1 MSRTLIGS
9 SNIYKNYRV
18 ASFKNFKEY
27 AMVRCVNLEGFVA
40 QMAGLESTE
49 TEILISVVENI
60 IDNAG
65 RTSKEEDQR
74 MGAIDSVIK
83 EYVGQVEVA
92 AKKFPG
98 SRFVLVDPILRPKFS
113 WYDDCIE
120 KVKTHIKRTIRA
132 TGLSNVSTID
142 ATPRASQ
149 QFEEDGVHLS
159 QAAGKAFV
167 GHILAVAEEIFKA
180 PFVDLGNES
189 DHEKSD
195 ETGTTGL
202 ELRVAKLENDTEERR
217 WNDNM
222 LFARTREELDT
233 MANKAKE
240 DRIILTGLTSSTPPP
255 ADWEQRKVWLRE
267 LVTATLKKI
276 KPDFDGKIGYIN
288 QGKNNGK
295 DIPMVEAKLASATTA
310 IANRKAFADKRKEND
325 GKKFGRLYVANSV
338 SLSTRVRVDIMKAMA
353 KKISDK
359 TMTAHVAAYSSRPI
373 LHVRQVGKPES
384 ANRAYTF
391 IDAVLNY
398 GGSVNQ
404 SDLDEAYRRAGSAF
418 RGQLEQHFVVLRENR
433 PTPEAGSSGT
443 SGTSGARGGGTKG
456 TGSKGSK
463 RSRESDETSESNSK
477 KK

>member
-1 MSRTLIGS
+1 
-9 SNIYKNYRV
+9 
-18 ASFKNFKEY
+18 
-27 AMVRCVNLEGFVA
+27 
-40 QMAGLESTE
+40 
-49 TEILISVVENI
+49 
-60 IDNAG
+60 
-65 RTSKEEDQR
+65 
-74 MGAIDSVIK
+74 
-83 EYVGQVEVA
+83 
-92 AKKFPG
+92 
-98 SRFVLVDPILRPKFS
+98 
-113 WYDDCIE
+113 
-120 KVKTHIKRTIRA
+120 
-132 TGLSNVSTID
+132 
-142 ATPRASQ
+142 
-149 QFEEDGVHLS
+149 
-159 QAAGKAFV
+159 
-167 GHILAVAEEIFKA
+167 
-180 PFVDLGNES
+180 
-189 DHEKSD
+189 
-195 ETGTTGL
+195 
-202 ELRVAKLENDTEERR
+202 
-217 WNDNM
+217 
-222 LFARTREELDT
+222 
-233 MANKAKE
+233 
-240 DRIILTGLTSSTPPP
+240 
-255 ADWEQRKVWLRE
+255 
-267 LVTATLKKI
+267 VTATLKKI

-295 DIPMVEAKLASATTA
+295 DIPMVEAKLASATAA
-310 IANRKAFADKRKEND
+310 IAIRKAFADKRKEND